1 MKITQQLTITL
12 AMLLFAALGFAQNPT
27 QTIRGSV
34 LDQQSDVPLIGVT
47 IELLDAPEATGTV
60 TEPDGSFALPG
71 VPVGRQTLRFSYIG
85 YEGVTIPNVVVTAG
99 KEVFLEVKMTE
110 SYTQLNEVVVTAQVD
125 KDRAGN
131 ELATISARQFSLEE
145 VTRYSGARNDASRMA
160 ANFAGVNI
168 SDDSR
173 NDIVVRGNSPTGLLW
188 RMEGVAIPNP
198 NHYSTLGSTGGPVSA
213 LNTNLLKNSDF
224 LTSAFPAEY
233 GNALSGVFDIQLRS
247 GNKENHEYTFQLA
260 AFSGLEAMAE
270 GPLQGKR
277 KKEKGQNEGGGAYL
291 VSYRHSFAE
300 LANEAGLN
308 IGTTATPKY
317 KDLSFKVDLPK
328 TRFGNF
334 SLFGIG
340 GLSNIDFIGKN
351 LSEEDFYGET
361 DQNSYV
367 TSQVG
372 ILGLTHRLL
381 LNETTYLRTTIAASN
396 SGNTYNEERV
406 LEDQSIRRHLEVDD
420 AVNRYT
426 VSSLLNKKFN
436 ARHTLRTGVI
446 GEVFNVK
453 NSVRDREARPDWV
466 TLRDFDGNL
475 GLLQAYVQSQYRLSE
490 KFTLNSGLHGQYLI
504 FNETWAVEP
513 RLALNFHL
521 TENQTLNLGYGLHS
535 QMQPLPMYFLQVPQP
550 DGSYLRTNEDLEF
563 TRSHQLVLGYD
574 VKVGGDWRIK
584 AETYYQALGNVPV
597 ESVPGSFSMLN
608 AGADFAFPEEH
619 FLVNEGTGKNYGA
632 ELTVEKFFSKGYYV
646 LMTGSV
652 FDSKYEGSDGV
663 ERNTAFNNKYTFN
676 FLAGK
681 EVKIGKDK
689 RNALTFDTKFTTAGG
704 RFYTPID
711 LEASIAEGKQVFQ
724 EDKAYSERID
734 SYFRWDVKFG
744 YRLNSKKRKL
754 SQQFFLDFQNV
765 TNHENVFTY
774 RFNREKGEVQQVNQI
789 GFFPDLLWRVQ
800 F

>member
-1 MKITQQLTITL
+1 MKITRLFTITFL
-12 AMLLFAALGFAQNPT
+12 SLLFAAMGHAQNAT

-34 LDQQSDVPLIGVT
+34 IDQQSEAPLIGVT
-47 IELLDAPEATGTV
+47 VELLDVTEATGTIS
-60 TEPDGSFALPG
+60 EPDGSFALPG
-71 VPVGRQTLRFSYIG
+71 VAVGRQALRFSYIG
-85 YEGVTIPNVVVTAG
+85 YESVTIPNIVVTAG
-99 KEVFLEVKMTE
+99 KEVFLEVKMAE
-110 SYTQLNEVVVTAQVD
+110 SFTQLNEVVVTAQVD
-125 KDRAGN
+125 KDKAGN

-145 VTRYSGARNDASRMA
+145 VTRYSGARNDAARMA

-168 SDDSR
+168 ADDSR

-188 RMEGVAIPNP
+188 RMEGIPIPNP
-198 NHYSTLGSTGGPVSA
+198 NHYSTLGTTGGPVSA

-270 GPLQGKR
+270 GPINKAKSGS
-277 KKEKGQNEGGGAYL
+277 YL
-291 VSYRHSFAE
+291 VSFRNSFAE
-300 LANEAGLN
+300 LANEVGLN

-328 TRFGNF
+328 TKFGNF

-340 GLSNIDFIGKN
+340 GLSNIDFIGKD
-351 LSEEDFYGET
+351 LSAEDFYGET

-367 TSQVG
+367 TSQFGVF
-372 ILGLTHRLL
+372 GLTHRLL

-396 SGNTYNEERV
+396 SANTYKEERV
-406 LEDQSIRRHLEVDD
+406 LEDGTIRRHLEVDD

-426 VSSLLNKKFN
+426 VSSLLNKKYN
-436 ARHTLRTGVI
+436 ARLTLRTGI
-446 GEVFNVK
+446 IAELFHLN
-453 NSVRDREARPDWV
+453 NNLRDREARPDWV
-466 TLRDFDGNL
+466 TLRDFNGNL
-475 GLLQAYVQSQYRLSE
+475 GLLQAYAQTQYRLSE
-490 KFTLNSGLHGQYLI
+490 KLTLNGGLHTQYLT
-504 FNETWAVEP
+504 FNDTWAAEP

-521 TENQTLNLGYGLHS
+521 TKNQTLNLGYGLHS
-535 QMQPLPMYFLQVPQP
+535 QMQPLPMYFLQVTLP
-550 DGSYLRTNEDLEF
+550 DGSQIRTNKYMEF
-563 TRSHQLVLGYD
+563 TRSNQFVLGYD
-574 VKVGGDWRIK
+574 LKVGGDWRIK

-597 ESVPGSFSMLN
+597 ESVSGSFSMLN
-608 AGADFAFPEEH
+608 VGADFGFPEQY
-619 FLVNEGTGKNYGA
+619 FLVNKGTGKNYGA
-632 ELTVEKFFSKGYYV
+632 ELTVEKFFSRGYYV

-652 FDSKYEGSDGV
+652 FDSKYKGSDGV
-663 ERNTAFNNKYTFN
+663 ERNTAFNNKYTLN

-704 RFYTPID
+704 RYLTPID
-711 LEASIAEGKQVFQ
+711 LAASIAEGKQVFQ

-734 SYFRWDVKFG
+734 PYLRWDVKFG
-744 YRLNSKKRKL
+744 YRLNSKKHKL

-765 TNHENVFTY
+765 TNHTNVFTY

-789 GFFPDLLWRVQ
+789 GFFPDVLWRVQ

>member
-1 MKITQQLTITL
+1 
-12 AMLLFAALGFAQNPT
+12 MLLLAALGFAQNPT

-47 IELLDAPEATGTV
+47 IELLDALEPTGVV
-60 TEPDGSFALPG
+60 TEPDGSFALEK

-85 YEGVTIPNVVVTAG
+85 YEGVTIPNIVVTSG
-99 KEVFLEVKMTE
+99 KEVFLEVKMAE

-125 KDRAGN
+125 KDKAGN

-145 VTRYSGARNDASRMA
+145 VTRYSGARNDAARMA

-173 NDIVVRGNSPTGLLW
+173 NDIVIRGNSPTGLLW
-188 RMEGVAIPNP
+188 RLDGVAIPNP
-198 NHYSTLGSTGGPVSA
+198 NHYSTLGTTGGPVSA

-233 GNALSGVFDIQLRS
+233 GNALSGVFDIALRS

-270 GPLQGKR
+270 GPLEGKKR
-277 KKEKGQNEGGGAYL
+277 KEKGKSEGNGGSYL

-300 LANEAGLN
+300 LAVEAGLN

-328 TRFGNF
+328 TKFGNF

-340 GLSNIDFIGKN
+340 GLSTIDFIGKD
-351 LSEEDFYGET
+351 LAADDFYGET

-367 TSQVG
+367 TSQLG
-372 ILGLTHRLL
+372 IIGLTHRLL
-381 LNETTYLRTTIAASN
+381 LNETTYLKTTIVASN
-396 SGNTYNEERV
+396 SSNTYKEERV
-406 LEDQSIRRHLEVDD
+406 LADQSVRQHLAVDD

-426 VSSLLNKKFN
+426 ISSLLNKKYN
-436 ARHTLRTGVI
+436 ARLTLRTGVI
-446 GEVFNVK
+446 GEVFNLK
-453 NSVRDREARPDWV
+453 NNLRDREARPDWV
-466 TLRDFDGNL
+466 TLRDFNGNL
-475 GLLQAYVQSQYRLSE
+475 GLLQAYAQSQYRLSE
-490 KFTLNSGLHGQYLI
+490 RFTLNAGLHGQYLT
-504 FNETWAVEP
+504 FNDTWAVEP
-513 RLALNFHL
+513 RLAVNYHL
-521 TENQTLNLGYGLHS
+521 TPSQTLNLGYGLHS
-535 QMQPLPMYFLQVPQP
+535 QMQPLPMYFLQIQQV
-550 DGSYLRTNEDLEF
+550 DGSFVRTNKDMEF
-563 TRSHQLVLGYD
+563 TRSHQVVLGYD
-574 VKVGGDWRIK
+574 LKVGGDWRIK

-597 ESVPGSFSMLN
+597 ESISGSFSMLN
-608 AGADFAFPEEH
+608 VGADFGFPEAQ
-619 FLVNEGTGKNYGA
+619 FLVNEGTGKNYGV
-632 ELTVEKFFSKGYYV
+632 ELTVEKFFSRGYYV
-646 LMTGSV
+646 LVTGSL
-652 FDSKYEGSDGV
+652 FDSKYKGSDGV
-663 ERNTAFNNKYTFN
+663 ERNTAFNNKYTLN

-704 RFYTPID
+704 RYLTPID
-711 LEASIAEGKQVFQ
+711 LAASIAEGKQVFQ
-724 EDKAYSERID
+724 ENKAYSERID
-734 SYFRWDVKFG
+734 PYLRWDVKFG

-774 RFNREKGEVQQVNQI
+774 RFNRQKGEVQQVNQI
-789 GFFPDLLWRVQ
+789 GFFPDVLWRVQ

>member
-1 MKITQQLTITL
+1 MKITRLFTITL
-12 AMLLFAALGFAQNPT
+12 ALLLTAAWGFAQKST
-27 QTIRGSV
+27 QTIRGTV
-34 LDQQSDVPLIGVT
+34 LDQQSEVPLIGVT
-47 IELLDAPEATGTV
+47 VELLDAPEATGTV
-60 TEPDGSFALPG
+60 TESDGSFALPD

-85 YEGVTIPNVVVTAG
+85 YEGVTIPNIVVTAG
-99 KEVFLEVKMTE
+99 KESFLEVKMAE

-125 KDRAGN
+125 KDKAGN
-131 ELATISARQFSLEE
+131 DLATISARQFSLEE
-145 VTRYSGARNDASRMA
+145 VTRYSGARNDAARMA

-168 SDDSR
+168 ADDSR

-198 NHYSTLGSTGGPVSA
+198 NHYSTLGTTGGPVSA

-270 GPLQGKR
+270 GPINR
-277 KKEKGQNEGGGAYL
+277 KKGSSYL

-300 LANEAGLN
+300 LATEAGLDF
-308 IGTTATPKY
+308 GTSATPRY

-328 TRFGNF
+328 TKFGNF

-340 GLSNIDFIGKN
+340 GLSSINFIGKD
-351 LSEEDFYGET
+351 LAADDFYGET
-361 DQNSYV
+361 DQNSFV

-372 ILGLTHRLL
+372 ILGLTHRQL
-381 LNETTYLRTTIAASN
+381 LNSTTYLRTTIAASN
-396 SGNTYNEERV
+396 SSNTYKEERV
-406 LEDQSIRRHLEVDD
+406 QEDQSIRRHLEVDD

-426 VSSLLNKKFN
+426 VSTLLNKKFS
-436 ARHTLRTGVI
+436 ARHTLRTGLI
-446 GEVFNVK
+446 GEVFSLK
-453 NSVRDREARPDWV
+453 NNVRDRETRPDWV

-475 GLLQAYVQSQYRLSE
+475 GLLQAYAQSQYRLNE
-490 KFTLNSGLHGQYLI
+490 RFTLNSGLHAQYLS
-504 FNETWAVEP
+504 FNDTWAVEP
-513 RLALNFHL
+513 RAALNFHL
-521 TENQTLNLGYGLHS
+521 SKTQTLNLGYGLHN

-550 DGSYLRTNEDLEF
+550 DGSYLRTNDQLEF

-574 VKVGGDWRIK
+574 LKVGGDWRIK

-608 AGADFAFPEEH
+608 VGADFGFPEEH

-632 ELTVEKFFSKGYYV
+632 ELTVEKFFSRGYYV

-652 FDSKYEGSDGV
+652 FDSKYKGSDGV

-711 LEASIAEGKQVFQ
+711 LAASIAAGEQVFQ

-734 SYFRWDVKFG
+734 PYFRWDVKFG
-744 YRLNSKKRKL
+744 FRLNSKKRKL

-774 RFNREKGEVQQVNQI
+774 RFNRERGELQQVNQI

>member
-1 MKITQQLTITL
+1 MKITRLFTITFV
-12 AMLLFAALGFAQNPT
+12 MLLLATLGFAQNPT
-27 QTIRGSV
+27 QTIRGTV

-47 IELLDAPEATGTV
+47 IELLDAAETTGTI
-60 TEPDGSFALPG
+60 TEPDGSFALEN
-71 VPVGRQTLRFSYIG
+71 VPVGRQTLRFSYLG

-99 KEVFLEVKMTE
+99 KEVFLEVKMAE
-110 SYTQLNEVVVTAQVD
+110 SYTQLNEIVVTAQAD
-125 KDRAGN
+125 KDKAGN

-145 VTRYSGARNDASRMA
+145 VTRYSGARNDAARMA

-188 RMEGVAIPNP
+188 RLDGVAIPNP
-198 NHYSTLGSTGGPVSA
+198 NHYSTLGTTGGPVSA

-247 GNKENHEYTFQLA
+247 GNKENHEYTAQLA

-270 GPLQGKR
+270 GPISR
-277 KKEKGQNEGGGAYL
+277 EKGSSYL
-291 VSYRHSFAE
+291 VAYRHSFAE
-300 LANEAGLN
+300 LATEAGLN

-328 TRFGNF
+328 TKLGNF

-340 GLSNIDFIGKN
+340 GLSKIEFIGSK

-361 DQNSYV
+361 DQNSFV
-367 TSQVG
+367 NSQFGV
-372 ILGLTHRLL
+372 LGLTHRIL
-381 LNETTYLRTTIAASN
+381 LNESTYLRTTVAASN
-396 SGNTYNEERV
+396 SSNTYDEERV
-406 LEDQSIRRHLEVDD
+406 LEDGTIRRQLEVDD

-426 VSSLLNKKFN
+426 VSSLLNKKYN
-436 ARHTLRTGVI
+436 ARLTLRTGVI
-446 GEVFNVK
+446 GELFHLK
-453 NSVRDREARPDWV
+453 NYLRDREARPDWV

-475 GLLQAYVQSQYRLSE
+475 GLLQAYTQTQYRLTQ
-490 KFTLNSGLHGQYLI
+490 KLTLNGGLHGQYLT
-504 FNETWAVEP
+504 FNDTWALEP
-513 RLALNFHL
+513 RLAVNYHL

-535 QMQPLPMYFLQVPQP
+535 QMQPLPMYFLQITEP
-550 DGSYLRTNEDLEF
+550 DGSQVRTNEDMEF
-563 TRSHQLVLGYD
+563 TRSHQFVLGYD
-574 VKVGGDWRIK
+574 LKVGGDWRIK

-608 AGADFAFPEEH
+608 VGADFGFPEEH
-619 FLVNEGTGKNYGA
+619 FLVNKGSGKNYGA

-646 LMTGSV
+646 LVTGSV
-652 FDSKYEGSDGV
+652 FDSKYKGSDGV
-663 ERNTAFNNKYTFN
+663 ERNTAFNNKYTMN

-689 RNALTFDTKFTTAGG
+689 RNALTFDTKFTAAGG

-711 LEASIAEGKQVFQ
+711 LAASIAEGKQVFQ

-734 SYFRWDVKFG
+734 PYLRWDVKFG

-789 GFFPDLLWRVQ
+789 GFFPDVLWRVQ